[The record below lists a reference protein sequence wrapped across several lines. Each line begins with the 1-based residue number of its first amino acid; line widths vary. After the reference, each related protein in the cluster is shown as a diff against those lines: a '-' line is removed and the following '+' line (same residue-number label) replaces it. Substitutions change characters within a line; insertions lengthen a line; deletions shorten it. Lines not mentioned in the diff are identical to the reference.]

1 MTNSGPNKFEPPR
14 FPRSAAR
21 SRADVGAVKMHSPRL
36 GAGRTFFQPGTENFL
51 ASRSQFA
58 YPGAEFED
66 CSGGNSR
73 PSCPSGV
80 GGGTFLG

>member
-1 MTNSGPNKFEPPR
+1 MTDLLPNEFQSAGPPR
-14 FPRSAAR
+14 RGRRNGENVRCAE
-21 SRADVGAVKMHSPRL
+21 MHVPRL
-36 GAGRTFFQPGTENFL
+36 EAGQTFFQPDLKNFL
-51 ASRSQFA
+51 ATPSQFA
-58 YPGAEFED
+58 YPGAEFKD